1 MQQKSDGEALLD
13 QETPTGSTTSV
24 SPLSVSN
31 DNEALKTPAT
41 FGEAV
46 MNMFIVRILSRR
58 KVLISI
64 LLYMILG
71 FADVMFENIFPMWAF
86 TDVRYFLLQTHYRD

>member
-1 MQQKSDGEALLD
+1 M
-13 QETPTGSTTSV
+13 
-24 SPLSVSN
+24 SN